1 MAPLA
6 KGTSFQRR
14 SPLMTSRFAH
24 QGSTAAGFVPEN
36 RTDTFALLDSNWK
49 FIYRDKAKE
58 TGLNKIELYD
68 RHTDRAEK
76 KDVASLHP
84 QDVERMTARMNKW
97 IDAQKQIR
105 SALGQGGKSTLD
117 QRTLEQLRSLGY
129 IGGNK

>member
-1 MAPLA
+1 
-6 KGTSFQRR
+6 
-14 SPLMTSRFAH
+14 MTSRFAH
-24 QGSTAAGFVPEN
+24 QGSTAAAFVPEN
-36 RTDTFALLDSNWK
+36 RTDTFALLDANWK
-49 FIYRDKAKE
+49 LIYRDKAKE

-68 RHTDRAEK
+68 RHTDRSEK

-105 SALGQGGKSTLD
+105 SVLGQGGKSTLD
-117 QRTLEQLRSLGY
+117 QKTLEQLRSLGY